1 MLTFTGTL
9 RGCTTLG
16 GGVNRKTGEVIPRR
30 AVIQIEAP
38 DERGL
43 IQLHTITVPDHAPF
57 EGRTGD
63 TVSVPVRA
71 WATGAPVNFAY
82 RSQP

>member
-9 RGCTTLG
+9 RGCAVLG
-16 GGVNRKTGEVIPRR
+16 GGINRKTNQPVPLRS
-30 AVIQIEAP
+30 VIQVEAP

-57 EGRTGD
+57 EAKVGEL
-63 TVSVPVRA
+63 VNVPVRA
-71 WATGAPVNFAY
+71 WAAGTPVNFAY
-82 RSQP
+82 GGAA